1 MVTINNNQWQVAF
14 LEGNR
19 KLNPNNVK
27 ALKESLKK
35 FGSNLNA
42 LTYIKAEGLK
52 GRKIIDVETGEEV
65 PEESRGSYVVV
76 LDGQHRYK
84 AALELSKSDEFN
96 LDNLKWSEVVV
107 PEGKAIEDVLIE
119 INTVGQKWRGTDYI
133 AGYCLKN
140 PNEPVGKFAY
150 ELAKQGVSG
159 KTVNKYLFF
168 TDKFNWGKE
177 ADSIADKAN
186 LERAKAIWDVV
197 STFPDKVKRQ
207 SYIIDVIISEGSW
220 KETLERVKA
229 ISDDDKQR
237 LGKIKKLKELKD
249 TILELLNGHKN

>member
-1 MVTINNNQWQVAF
+1 MNIKEKVAF

-19 KLNPNNVK
+19 KLNVNNVK

-42 LTYIKAEGLK
+42 LTYIKAEDLK

-65 PEESRGSYVVV
+65 PEERRGSYIVV

-84 AALELSKSDEFN
+84 AALELSKSGEFN

-107 PEGKAIEDVLIE
+107 PEGKTIEDVLIE
-119 INTVGQKWRGTDYI
+119 INTVGQKWKGIDYI
-133 AGYCLKN
+133 AGYCLRN
-140 PNEPVGKFAY
+140 PDEPVGKFAY
-150 ELAKQGVSG
+150 ELSKQGLSG
-159 KTVNKYLFF
+159 KTINKYLFF
-168 TDKFNWGKE
+168 IDKFNWAKE
-177 ADSIADKAN
+177 ANSVTDKAN

-197 STFPDKVKRQ
+197 STFPNKVKKQ

-237 LGKIKKLKELKD
+237 LGKIKKLKELKEA
-249 TILELLNGHKN
+249 TLKLLKENQN